1 MQSLSCSKRPSEVH
15 WKEKLGAATITVS
28 VSVSEEVPS
37 EVPSVVPSVVPS
49 DVPSEAPS
57 SSGGGGPPQG
67 GAAQG
72 KLQTLTV
79 SSKTV
84 PAGQVKKYGC
94 NDVETKG

>member
-28 VSVSEEVPS
+28 VSASEEVPS
-37 EVPSVVPSVVPS
+37 EVTSEVPSE
-49 DVPSEAPS
+49 VPSEAPS